1 MPCWP
6 RSVCLYSGGAAR
18 TSRFWATRAGREE
31 PLPRPLGSPAYGK
44 ERGWCGPE
52 GGREKADPWW
62 SCPTVEKVT
71 VGWDEG
77 FWVRSTPTVGL
88 EMGIGGLPKG
98 LLLLLLGVDVRRKL
112 PAKAS

>member
-1 MPCWP
+1 M
-6 RSVCLYSGGAAR
+6 
-18 TSRFWATRAGREE
+18 
-31 PLPRPLGSPAYGK
+31 
-44 ERGWCGPE
+44 
-52 GGREKADPWW
+52 
-62 SCPTVEKVT
+62 EKVT

-88 EMGIGGLPKG
+88 ETGIGGLPKG

>member
-1 MPCWP
+1 M
-6 RSVCLYSGGAAR
+6 
-18 TSRFWATRAGREE
+18 
-31 PLPRPLGSPAYGK
+31 
-44 ERGWCGPE
+44 
-52 GGREKADPWW
+52 
-62 SCPTVEKVT
+62 EKVT

-98 LLLLLLGVDVRRKL
+98 LLLLGVDVRRKL

>member
-1 MPCWP
+1 M
-6 RSVCLYSGGAAR
+6 
-18 TSRFWATRAGREE
+18 
-31 PLPRPLGSPAYGK
+31 
-44 ERGWCGPE
+44 
-52 GGREKADPWW
+52 
-62 SCPTVEKVT
+62 EKVT